1 MLATVA
7 FCSVLFDFQGL
18 WVSLM
23 PDEMQAQLHRE
34 WGMDPWDTE
43 VQAVMANALGA
54 AAEGDANAAFFSMHT
69 AEKVYDSLNPD
80 EIAARMGECLDVY
93 RAAAEK

>member
-1 MLATVA
+1 MLATGA

-54 AAEGDANAAFFSMHT
+54 AAEGDAQAALFSMHT
-69 AEKVYDSLNPD
+69 AEKTYDSLD
-80 EIAARMGECLDVY
+80 AAEITARMSECLDVY
-93 RAAAEK
+93 RSVAAN